1 MRIYFDSS
9 TLLKRYIEESGSDQV
24 RRKWEEASEVIVSAL
39 CAPEVVSAFVRL
51 KREKKLNEETYRIL
65 KNHFILDM
73 GQASVEAVDEET
85 LRESV
90 QCLEKTGIKASD
102 AIHLATALRTDCE
115 LFLSADVQQQK
126 AARALGLKVEVI

>member
-1 MRIYFDSS
+1 LRIYFDSS

>member
-1 MRIYFDSS
+1 MRIFFDSS
-9 TLLKRYIEESGSDQV
+9 TLLKRYIEEAGSDQV
-24 RRKWEEASEVIVSAL
+24 RQKWIEASEVIVSAL
-39 CAPEVVSAFVRL
+39 CAPEVISAFVRL
-51 KREKKLNEETYRIL
+51 KREKKLNEETYRLL

-85 LRESV
+85 LRESI

-102 AIHLATALRTDCE
+102 AVHLATALRTDCE

-126 AARALGLKVEVI
+126 AARAMGLKVEVV